1 MMKSTLSTILVLAL
15 VAAFAPPALIQD
27 DKKNAPA
34 NCTVCEGLPEVMGA
48 GGILSH
54 GGFGFGRS
62 DTDGVDDFHGNL
74 QIFWIETEHF
84 EIGYA
89 GPQYKVSAKE
99 RKAVQQE
106 LADLAEFFP
115 EINPKKPQIDPWLR
129 VHMYAVRV
137 EQIYTKFLGIMQVK
151 GDEFPSGEKQ
161 WDGTGTYWGEGPHMG
176 QKGKYE
182 LMIMPS
188 EGDLEAY
195 LSEQFGVQSK
205 KTNRWNVVE
214 DDTISVTMQI
224 RDGDLKKDLAL
235 HGHVAFNLAHNLLDG
250 FKHYSYDTQIWLH
263 EGLAHWF
270 EREINPKFNSFDSGE
285 GSEGVMSKKEDWDK
299 EVLALVRGD
308 KAPRMAELA
317 SIKNY
322 ADLTLDQHYVTW
334 SMVKFL
340 LEEHPTAFA
349 NINKILHGRMSADG
363 SQQNSSKLDDVHREA
378 FKSELDM
385 NYSQFDAAW
394 KEWVQAPKGKK

>member
-1 MMKSTLSTILVLAL
+1 MSPNKILSLGLLAAL
-15 VAAFAPPALIQD
+15 ASMAPAD
-27 DKKNAPA
+27 KDKKNEPT
-34 NCTVCEGLPEVMGA
+34 NCTVCEGLPEVMTA

-54 GGFGFGRS
+54 GGFAFGRS
-62 DTDGVDDFHGNL
+62 DTDGIDEFHGNL
-74 QIFWIETEHF
+74 DIRWIETEHF

-89 GPQYKVSAKE
+89 GPSYKVTAKE
-99 RKAVQQE
+99 RKTIQAE
-106 LADLAEFFP
+106 LAALAEFFP
-115 EINPKKPQIDPWLR
+115 EVKPKKSQIDPWLR
-129 VHMYAVRV
+129 AHLFAVRC
-137 EQIYTKFLGIMQVK
+137 EQIYADFMEIMQVT
-151 GDEFPSGEKQ
+151 GDEFPDGESQ
-161 WDGTGTYWGEGPHMG
+161 WLGTGPYWGEGPYLG

-182 LMIMPS
+182 LLIMPS
-188 EGDLEAY
+188 EGDLVAY

-214 DDTISVTMQI
+214 VDTISVTMQL
-224 RDGDLKKDLAL
+224 RDADLKKDPAL

-263 EGLAHWF
+263 EGLAHYF

-299 EVLALVRGD
+299 EVLLLVRGD

-340 LEEHPTAFA
+340 IEEHAAAFA
-349 NINKILHGRMSADG
+349 NINKTLHGRMSADG
-363 SQQNSSKLDDVHREA
+363 SKQNSSGLDDVHREA
-378 FKSELDM
+378 FKTELDM
-385 NYSQFDAAW
+385 NYSQFDRAW
-394 KEWVQAPKGKK
+394 KEWVLAPKGKK

>member
-1 MMKSTLSTILVLAL
+1 MILAL
-15 VAAFAPPALIQD
+15 GMLVAFAPAASAQK
-27 DKKNAPA
+27 DKKNAPT

-54 GGFGFGRS
+54 GGFVFGRS
-62 DTDGVDDFHGNL
+62 DTDGVDEFHGNL
-74 QIFWIETEHF
+74 DIRWIETEHF

-89 GPQYKVSAKE
+89 GPPYKVSAQE
-99 RKAVQQE
+99 RKAVQLE
-106 LADLAEFFP
+106 LATLAELFP
-115 EINPKKPQIDPWLR
+115 EIKPKKALIDPWLR
-129 VHMYAVRV
+129 AHMYAVRC
-137 EQIYTKFLGIMQVK
+137 EQIYAQFMEIMQVT

-161 WDGTGTYWGEGPHMG
+161 WDGTGTYWGEGPHLG

-205 KTNRWNVVE
+205 KTNRWNVNE
-214 DDTISVTMQI
+214 LDTISVTMQM
-224 RDGDLKKDLAL
+224 REGDLKKDLAL

-285 GSEGVMSKKEDWDK
+285 GSKGVMSKKEDWDK
-299 EVLALVRGD
+299 EVLILVRGD

-317 SIKNY
+317 NIKNY

-340 LEEHPTAFA
+340 LEEHATAFA

-363 SQQNSSKLDDVHREA
+363 SQQNSSNLDSVHRDA
-378 FKSELDM
+378 FKSELGM
-385 NYSQFDAAW
+385 NYSQFDTAW
-394 KEWVQAPKGKK
+394 QEWVKAPKGKK

>member
-1 MMKSTLSTILVLAL
+1 MKTTFHKILGLGLLAAL
-15 VAAFAPPALIQD
+15 ASMAPAD
-27 DKKNAPA
+27 KDKKNAPA
-34 NCTVCEGLPEVMGA
+34 NCTVCEGLPEVMTA

-54 GGFGFGRS
+54 GGFAFGRS
-62 DTDGVDDFHGNL
+62 DTDGIDEFHGNL
-74 QIFWIETEHF
+74 DIRWIETEHF

-89 GPQYKVSAKE
+89 GPPYKVVAKD
-99 RKAVQQE
+99 RKATQAE
-106 LADLAEFFP
+106 LVALAEFFP
-115 EINPKKPQIDPWLR
+115 EVKPKKAQLDPWLR
-129 VHMYAVRV
+129 AHMFAVRC
-137 EQIYTKFLGIMQVK
+137 EQVYTKFMEIMQVK
-151 GDEFPSGEKQ
+151 GDEFPDGETP
-161 WDGTGTYWGEGPHMG
+161 WLGTGTYWGEGPHLG

-182 LMIMPS
+182 LLIMPS
-188 EGDLEAY
+188 EGDLVAY

-214 DDTISVTMQI
+214 VDTISVTMQL
-224 RDGDLKKDLAL
+224 RDADLKKDAAL

-270 EREINPKFNSFDSGE
+270 EREINPAFNSFDSGE

-299 EVLALVRGD
+299 EVLLLVRGD

-340 LEEHPTAFA
+340 IEEHATAFA
-349 NINKILHGRMSADG
+349 NINKTLHGRMSADG
-363 SQQNSSKLDDVHREA
+363 SQQNSSGLDDVHREA
-378 FKSELDM
+378 FKTELDM
-385 NYSQFDAAW
+385 NYSQFDKAW
-394 KEWVQAPKGKK
+394 KEWVLAPKAKK